1 MKHYLISG
9 GSGLIGSKLCQ
20 QLIAEGHHV
29 TVLSRTPNTV
39 KDKCGIN
46 VKAIQSLTE
55 ILPDSTINIV
65 INLAGEPI
73 ANAKWTNKRKKLL
86 ESSRINT
93 TREIVN
99 WILNRKQKPEC
110 FISGSAVG
118 WYGDSGDQ
126 ILTEQSKYHD
136 EYTHKLCAA
145 WEQQALQAGNAGI
158 RVCIVRTGLVLASKG
173 GMLQKM
179 LLPFKLNLG
188 GTLGDGH
195 QYMPWIHISDMINL
209 LIFLASNKDLKGVFN
224 ASAPNPVTNHE
235 FTTELA
241 KQLHRYKLLP
251 APKWLLKILLGEM
264 SSLLLTG
271 QRAVPQR
278 ALENGFNFT
287 YPRLAPALNNILTK
301 RKKIL

>member
-1 MKHYLISG
+1 
-9 GSGLIGSKLCQ
+9 
-20 QLIAEGHHV
+20 
-29 TVLSRTPNTV
+29 
-39 KDKCGIN
+39 
-46 VKAIQSLTE
+46 
-55 ILPDSTINIV
+55 
-65 INLAGEPI
+65 
-73 ANAKWTNKRKKLL
+73 
-86 ESSRINT
+86 
-93 TREIVN
+93 
-99 WILNRKQKPEC
+99 
-110 FISGSAVG
+110 
-118 WYGDSGDQ
+118 
-126 ILTEQSKYHD
+126 
-136 EYTHKLCAA
+136 
-145 WEQQALQAGNAGI
+145 
-158 RVCIVRTGLVLASKG
+158 
-173 GMLQKM
+173 MLQKM
-179 LLPFKLNLG
+179 LLPFKFNLG

-301 RKKIL
+301 GKKIL